1 MEKKYKERIGKK
13 MKVMLV
19 CNAGMSTGILAK
31 KIEEASD
38 GKLECKAYGEAEYL
52 DHIKEGYEL
61 LLIGPQI
68 RHLKKQIEE
77 SVSIP
82 VDTIAPQY
90 YGMMN
95 GKGVFKEIEKKYNLG
110 NFTTFLEEKLMPIAT
125 KFSTQRHLK
134 AIRDAFICI
143 MPITLAGGIVSVISA
158 APAPEGTTNG
168 FLLAW
173 AGFVSNNNMILSWI
187 NAITMGAMSLYVTIA
202 LTSFL
207 AKSYKLD
214 NLLPILLSLCGF
226 VLTCVAPIKLAFD
239 GKTTEISYLD
249 GKGILAAIF
258 ISILTVELYRIMRE
272 KNFGRIKLP
281 DSVPDS
287 LSETFAS
294 LCPGIVLIALY
305 SVLFIIFFNMKTTL
319 PGWVYTKLAPAFTVA
334 DSMPFVVIMTAIVQL
349 FWFFGVH
356 DAAFSG
362 ILAPI
367 RESGLSVNAAAKL
380 AGHAMPRTFTTPFWV
395 YFCIIGGCGS
405 VLALAILLCKSKSKQ
420 LKTVGRVG
428 LIPAFFNISEP
439 IIFGVPLM
447 LNPIFFIPFILTST
461 LNCFIAY
468 LCTSLGIIGKSFAML
483 SWNMPSV
490 FGAFLSTMDI
500 KALILV
506 VALIVLDGVIYYP
519 FLKVQE
525 KELLEVEE
533 EE

>member
-1 MEKKYKERIGKK
+1 
-13 MKVMLV
+13 
-19 CNAGMSTGILAK
+19 
-31 KIEEASD
+31 
-38 GKLECKAYGEAEYL
+38 
-52 DHIKEGYEL
+52 
-61 LLIGPQI
+61 
-68 RHLKKQIEE
+68 
-77 SVSIP
+77 
-82 VDTIAPQY
+82 
-90 YGMMN
+90 MM
-95 GKGVFKEIEKKYNLG
+95 G

-439 IIFGVPLM
+439 IFFGVPLM

-506 VALIVLDGVIYYP
+506 VVLIVLDGVIYYP